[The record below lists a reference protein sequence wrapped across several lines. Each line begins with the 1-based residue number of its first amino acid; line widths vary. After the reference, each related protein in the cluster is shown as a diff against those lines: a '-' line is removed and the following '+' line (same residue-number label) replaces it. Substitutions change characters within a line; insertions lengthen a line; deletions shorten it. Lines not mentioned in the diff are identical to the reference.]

1 MKDPQKDFLFASSE
15 CCFAF
20 PWFCYNEKQ
29 AKQKFIRPFAVYLFQ
44 QIIQIQKCRKQDSH
58 NKNSAH
64 TNDLLQ
70 TIQFVTQVSP

>member
-29 AKQKFIRPFAVYLFQ
+29 AKQKFIRPFSRIFIPTDYSNTKMQEAG
-44 QIIQIQKCRKQDSH
+44 
-58 NKNSAH
+58 
-64 TNDLLQ
+64 LLQ
-70 TIQFVTQVSP
+70 QEFCSYQ